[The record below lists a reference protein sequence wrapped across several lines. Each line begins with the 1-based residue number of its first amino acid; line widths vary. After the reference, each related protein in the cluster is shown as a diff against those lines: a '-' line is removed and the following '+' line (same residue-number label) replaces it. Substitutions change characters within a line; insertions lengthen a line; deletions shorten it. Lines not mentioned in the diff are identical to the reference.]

1 MDKNGINIG
10 KNSPKNCGRAQQNFL
25 TGGRKFP
32 HGRREISSR
41 EEILLR
47 TRGNFA
53 AHGRKFCRTREE
65 IPSLPYGNFN
75 TTKQKQHY
83 SLMQV
88 LMPRNRNRISPPWK
102 FSCHET
108 EITLQPCKIIILDS
122 GKIHSTTQENIPTT
136 TGKHPY
142 YNRKTPLLQQE
153 IIPTTT
159 GKSCHN
165 AKKTCAK
172 GGRADI
178 TTIERHAATRR
189 CSARALN
196 RRGPDSRGKATGWA
210 LSACSA
216 ANPATAASIKK
227 KGRQDAHFHTLSLI
241 STAKVVILR
250 PLHPKTIFLR
260 LP

>member
-1 MDKNGINIG
+1 MG
-10 KNSPKNCGRAQQNFL
+10 KSTP
-25 TGGRKFP
+25 
-32 HGRREISSR
+32 
-41 EEILLR
+41 
-47 TRGNFA
+47 
-53 AHGRKFCRTREE
+53 
-65 IPSLPYGNFN
+65 
-75 TTKQKQHY
+75 QH
-83 SLMQV
+83 
-88 LMPRNRNRISPPWK
+88 WK
-102 FSCHET
+102 ICF
-108 EITLQPCKIIILDS
+108 IQ
-122 GKIHSTTQENIPTT
+122 QENIPPT

-153 IIPTTT
+153 NIPTTT

-210 LSACSA
+210 LSACAA

-227 KGRQDAHFHTLSLI
+227 KGRQDSPFHTLSLI
-241 STAKVVILR
+241 STAKAIILR
-250 PLHPKTIFLR
+250 QLHLKTIFLR